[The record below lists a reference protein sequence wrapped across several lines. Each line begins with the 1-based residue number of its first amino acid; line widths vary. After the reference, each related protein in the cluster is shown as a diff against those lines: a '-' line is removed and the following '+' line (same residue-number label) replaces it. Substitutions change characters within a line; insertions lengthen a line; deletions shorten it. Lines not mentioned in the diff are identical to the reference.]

1 LNSQQASTVWELP
14 GVRLAPVDL
23 RRLEKSMA
31 KKFPLHPKNPERI
44 CWGCD
49 KYCPADALGCGN
61 GSGRT
66 QHPSELLGED
76 WYTYGDWGIDPED
89 PATPSGKPKGAAGER

>member
-1 LNSQQASTVWELP
+1 VTIPKSRHHAFVAA
-14 GVRLAPVDL
+14 GVAFKVDGK
-23 RRLEKSMA
+23 ETFMA

-49 KYCPADALGCGN
+49 KYCSVEELGCGN

-66 QHPSELLGED
+66 QHPIELLGDD
-76 WYTYGDWGIDPED
+76 WYTYGDWGIDPDD
-89 PATPSGKPKGAAGER
+89 PATPARKKSGTADA